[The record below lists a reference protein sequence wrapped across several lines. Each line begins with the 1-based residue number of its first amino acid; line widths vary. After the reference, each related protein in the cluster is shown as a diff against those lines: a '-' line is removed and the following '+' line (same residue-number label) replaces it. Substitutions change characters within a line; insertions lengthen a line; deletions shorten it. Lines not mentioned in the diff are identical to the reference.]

1 MRFRDGQYSLVT
13 FLSAVLLLTVP
24 PFPATCKIE
33 GGGTC
38 PPCPLA
44 SSPLLLCQFMSL
56 LLGLFLRMDT
66 PLVVLL
72 AMIESIF
79 QSLGKFPKDGQDI
92 QHRWEEDSIH
102 RGKNAGGRIW

>member
-1 MRFRDGQYSLVT
+1 
-13 FLSAVLLLTVP
+13 
-24 PFPATCKIE
+24 
-33 GGGTC
+33 
-38 PPCPLA
+38 
-44 SSPLLLCQFMSL
+44 
-56 LLGLFLRMDT
+56 MDT